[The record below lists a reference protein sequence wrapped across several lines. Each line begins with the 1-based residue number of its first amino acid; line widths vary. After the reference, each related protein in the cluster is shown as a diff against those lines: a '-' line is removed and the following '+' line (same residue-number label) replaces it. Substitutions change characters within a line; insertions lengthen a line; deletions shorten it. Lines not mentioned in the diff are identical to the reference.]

1 MSTVSFQP
9 HPHAYASVAQKGEM
23 DEEYNL
29 RKLKANSVDCHTA
42 NTYEG
47 LW

>member
-1 MSTVSFQP
+1 MSSEP
-9 HPHAYASVAQKGEM
+9 HPHAYASVAQKGDM

-29 RKLKANSVDCHTA
+29 RKMKGNSVDSHIA
-42 NTYEG
+42 NTYER